1 MGDDIS
7 TKSSESS
14 ITTSGEYEIVTDSNI
29 TTPLGT
35 QPSLD
40 IVNNSNI
47 SDLQFA
53 MNDALK
59 EFSADKHCEGEFGIG

>member
-1 MGDDIS
+1 MEDDIS

-14 ITTSGEYEIVTDSNI
+14 ITTSGEYEIVTNSNM

-59 EFSADKHCEGEFGIG
+59 EFNADKHCDGEMGKG